1 MKPSEP
7 TLKISCQNSTLKC
20 SKYLGKFRSLS
31 EIQGKTSESNISPT
45 ALINL
50 SPIGKIGSYHEAL
63 KSVSTVLKSNA

>member
-7 TLKISCQNSTLKC
+7 TPKISCQNSHFKVL
-20 SKYLGKFRSLS
+20 KYLGKFRSLS
-31 EIQGKTSESNISPT
+31 QIQGKTSESNISPT

-63 KSVSTVLKSNA
+63 KSVCTVLKTNV